1 MSTPSPNTAHAKKP
15 HSTFRLFASLSPS
28 SSSPLSSTIFA
39 LLTALRRPPVARAPG
54 LADAARE
61 TGLDDAA
68 RGITAASGGGGPGVR
83 ARERLRLR
91 ARVFSAGA
99 STAASGT
106 GAAGFRGRPRWRFAG
121 VVGVGTDV
129 EADGSA
135 ASVAS
140 GSAMVGSSAGGV
152 ATWPMLFFARLGRPR
167 LRVAVEETEGL
178 EDLEDTGATGLK
190 HRLRVHDM
198 SLSLASVESARKR
211 ARLTSI

>member
-99 STAASGT
+99 SSASSGT
-106 GAAGFRGRPRWRFAG
+106 GAADLRGRPRWRFAG

-167 LRVAVEETEGL
+167 FEETEGL